1 VCLTCD
7 ERARPLVDDPNV
19 DRVVQIDVKRDLP
32 GLHIPDEHRTP
43 TTPDS
48 DRPTHSYFHLG
59 TNAVSRP
66 RLANCLPQAR
76 ELVPGNQRETLRPA
90 LVTNPTTRLRDF
102 LNPIPDLV
110 STDSEITNKQAS

>member
-1 VCLTCD
+1 MCLTCD
-7 ERARPLVDDPNV
+7 ERASPLVDDPNV

-76 ELVPGNQRETLRPA
+76 ELVPGNQRETLQPA
-90 LVTNPTTRLRDF
+90 LFTNHHPAEGL
-102 LNPIPDLV
+102 LEPIPDLV